1 MVLTDLVF
9 NALSAKTLL
18 SSSSPSIIS
27 NSTSSISESLLRKT
41 RFDDRATTKTSLALK
56 SYRNNSNPKLPIST
70 LKETR
75 TNGGVGDDD
84 DDDDEVLLKDIF
96 QWNELKTISETI
108 NSPEFINLHGS
119 CLFVKSNAVYIAI
132 ITNRGNI
139 VIFNYRR
146 EIDYI
151 LVPTQSNDETCAI
164 SCIAFSSDCSY
175 LAAGLQD
182 GSIRL
187 WNLKRA
193 TKGNSIPNLP
203 FYTIYPISLKSR
215 FTQNIQGHI
224 INTRITYISFVGES
238 NYQLITADDCGLVF
252 YHNGIKKFMNL
263 IYVTTK
269 LLGKNDANL
278 DDSKFK
284 IRCMEMLPLGSAHQI
299 TDKMGILAIMT
310 DDLLVIVSTISLN
323 DDTVLYVKQH
333 FKIGKPKHVLQEEG
347 LPSHCLSWMPSMHT
361 KAGFTN
367 TRLAYCW
374 NNVLT
379 ILELDNKSLS
389 GRMLDFINNAKDRN
403 KVISKLPFKKIARL
417 IDERIIRD
425 IKWLQSD
432 VLCLFFD
439 DEMITIYSN
448 GSALVPVA
456 SQTIGNIS
464 DINLSKHRVLYNR
477 ESKLFIGKLLGWA
490 DILLKKL
497 SQGLYAEALAIA
509 DSYYN
514 SNSVGK
520 LTVIGLPQNRKQRAE
535 LIEPYLVKIMR
546 EAMPHLIQSDRESYI
561 TLCLNIIA
569 YIAVPNDLLETLY
582 EIVQDD
588 SVFFQ
593 ALEPFILS
601 GLILSLPPVV
611 LKALIQYYVKGENH
625 PSTNMGDNGDLLT
638 EIICTLDIKLLDIDL
653 AIQLCK
659 QYDLRECLV
668 YIWNFV
674 LNDYQTPLI
683 EFFVDINNNPSSAD
697 NFKIYTYLSYILTGR
712 QYPID
717 KFINNDMAA
726 KKSIC
731 DILFTSS
738 TISSV
743 PTRNGNTIFPY
754 LYTLLK
760 FDSLEM
766 LSCINEFFEDLF
778 LNEDA
783 KLNRQYLLD
792 ALIDIFEANDEHFTD
807 FDKCQL
813 LIFIARNYPKYSQ
826 FLRLSD
832 SILSDV
838 FNRLCENK
846 SEAIFQDC
854 ELALQ
859 SLLPYFEPEDDY
871 YVEKLEMAKYYNV
884 LINMYKSEGMFSQA
898 LRMWLK
904 REQGNISHQSLD
916 NQTPEMDIGG
926 RNSNDDHDHVDQ
938 LYQLLESSFA
948 SSKNPGDRLNLV
960 KIVKENFGRFLKL
973 NDVSDYNTARLANL
987 IEQFSPNLHLEV
999 LKLTGSGDEGDASNE
1014 IVLSYLREVFL
1025 VSKSIDLTQ
1034 FINRYIELL
1043 LLYKKDK
1050 EVVSFVKQWKDK
1062 VDYDVAM
1069 QLFENHNIIEPQV
1082 ILLVDQEKFSTALE
1096 LILKYIEDNVN
1107 DTTLQEQFSNLLDLA
1122 IEICENPKSLVISK
1136 VEADEL
1142 KSNEKLWLELI
1153 TRLVVLANS
1162 TNTVVGSPL
1171 HQFFNQFIHDCFKR
1185 ISDYKLNNDSKSL
1198 FLNVFNK
1205 FLHQFPENDPTKF
1218 ATLANIK
1225 DVLQQV
1231 FISYSYESEI
1241 LKITMRMF
1249 NRDMYKSMM
1258 LLQDIKLAKWDIT
1271 TKNCANCGKPMWGK
1285 HIDSEDLNQHWLAW
1299 EHCQR
1304 QKLWG
1309 NVKDDTFHDLKL
1321 IFFLCGHGYH
1331 FNCLERLGVN
1341 DYCVICGKK

>member
-1 MVLTDLVF
+1 MVATDLVF
-9 NALSAKTLL
+9 NELSAKSLL
-18 SSSSPSIIS
+18 SSSPSIIS
-27 NSTSSISESLLRKT
+27 NSTSSISETLLRKT
-41 RFDDRATTKTSLALK
+41 KFDDRATTKTSLALK
-56 SYRNNSNPKLPIST
+56 SYRNNGNQTSRIST
-70 LKETR
+70 LNEPQP
-75 TNGGVGDDD
+75 NGGGGSGE
-84 DDDDEVLLKDIF
+84 DDEILLKDIF
-96 QWNELKTISETI
+96 QWNELKTISDTI

-119 CLFVKSNAVYIAI
+119 RLFVKSNAVYIAI

-139 VIFNYRR
+139 VIFNYRQ

-151 LVPTQSNDETCAI
+151 LVPTQSTDENCSI

-187 WNLKRA
+187 WNLKKA
-193 TKGNSIPNLP
+193 TKGNHIPNLP

-215 FTQNIQGHI
+215 FAQNVQGHV
-224 INTRITYISFVGES
+224 INTKITYISFVGES
-238 NYQLITADDCGLVF
+238 NCQLITADDCGLVF
-252 YHNGIKKFMNL
+252 FHNGIKKFMNL

-284 IRCMEMLPLGSAHQI
+284 IRRMEMLPLGSAHQI
-299 TDKMGILAIMT
+299 TDKMGIVAIMT
-310 DDLLVIVSTISLN
+310 DDLLVIVSAISLN

-333 FKIGKPKHVLQEEG
+333 FKIGKPKHIIHEQDF
-347 LPSHCLSWMPSMHT
+347 PSYCLSWMPSIQT
-361 KAGFTN
+361 KTGVTN
-367 TRLAYCW
+367 IRLAYCW
-374 NNVLT
+374 NNILT
-379 ILELDNKSLS
+379 ILELDNKSVS
-389 GRMLDFINNAKDRN
+389 GRILDFINNAKDKN

-417 IDERIIRD
+417 TDERIIRD

-432 VLCLFFD
+432 ILCVFLD
-439 DEMITIYSN
+439 NEMITIYSN
-448 GSALVPVA
+448 GTMLVPVA

-464 DINLSKHRVLYNR
+464 DINLSKHRVIYTD

-490 DILLKKL
+490 DILLNKL
-497 SQGLYAEALAIA
+497 SQGLYAEALSIA
-509 DSYYN
+509 DNYYN

-520 LTVIGLPQNRKQRAE
+520 LTVVGLPQNQKQRGD
-535 LIEPYLVKIMR
+535 LIEPYLIKIMR
-546 EAMPHLIQSDRESYI
+546 EAMPHLIQSDHESYI

-569 YIAVPNDLLETLY
+569 YLAVPNDLLEALY
-582 EIVQDD
+582 EIVQDN
-588 SVFFQ
+588 SIFFQ

-611 LKALIQYYVKGENH
+611 LKALIQYYVKAENQQ
-625 PSTNMGDNGDLLT
+625 STNMDDDGELLT

-653 AIQLCK
+653 TIQLCK
-659 QYDLRECLV
+659 QYNLRECLV
-668 YIWNFV
+668 YVWNFV
-674 LNDYQTPLI
+674 LNDYQTPLVD
-683 EFFVDINNNPSSAD
+683 FFVDIKKNPSSPD
-697 NFKIYTYLSYILTGR
+697 NFKVYTYLSYILTGS

-717 KFINNDMAA
+717 KFINNDRVA
-726 KKSIC
+726 KKTIC
-731 DILFTSS
+731 DILFSSS

-743 PTRNGNTIFPY
+743 PTENGNTIFPY

-766 LSCINEFFEDLF
+766 LSCLNEFFEDLF
-778 LNEDA
+778 LNEDP
-783 KLNRQYLLD
+783 KLNRQYLIE
-792 ALIDIFEANDEHFTD
+792 ALIDIFEANDEQFTD

-846 SEAIFQDC
+846 SESIFLDC

-859 SLLPYFEPEDDY
+859 SLLPYFEPEDEY
-871 YVEKLEMAKYYNV
+871 YVEKLEKAKYYNV

-898 LRMWLK
+898 LKMWLK
-904 REQGNISHQSLD
+904 REHENASEDTLD
-916 NQTPEMDIGG
+916 NETPEMDIDGG
-926 RNSNDDHDHVDQ
+926 SDDHDHDHVDQ
-938 LYQLLESSFA
+938 LYLLLESSFA
-948 SSKNPGDRLNLV
+948 SSKNPSDRLNLV
-960 KIVKENFGRFLKL
+960 KIVKDNFGKFLKL
-973 NDVSDYNTARLANL
+973 NYVSDYNISRFVNL

-999 LKLTGSGDEGDASNE
+999 LKLTSSSDKTDVDNE

-1025 VSKSIDLTQ
+1025 ISKSVDLTQ

-1050 EVVSFVKQWKDK
+1050 EVISFVKQWKDK
-1062 VDYDVAM
+1062 VDYDVVM
-1069 QLFENHNIIEPQV
+1069 LLFKNHNAIEPQV
-1082 ILLVDQEKFSTALE
+1082 ILLIDHKKSSVALE
-1096 LILKYIEDNVN
+1096 LILKYVEDNVN
-1107 DTTLQEQFSNLLDLA
+1107 DTSLQEEFTNLLDLA
-1122 IEICENPKSLVISK
+1122 IAICENPKNHVTSEVR
-1136 VEADEL
+1136 ADEL
-1142 KSNEKLWLELI
+1142 KLNEKLWLELI
-1153 TRLVVLANS
+1153 TRLVVLVNS
-1162 TNTVVGSPL
+1162 SNIVAGSQIY
-1171 HQFFNQFIHDCFKR
+1171 QFFNQFIHDCFKR
-1185 ISDYKLNNDSKSL
+1185 ISDHKLNNDSKSL

-1205 FLHQFPENDPTKF
+1205 FLHQFPEDDPTKF

-1249 NRDMYKSMM
+1249 NRDMYKNMM

-1285 HIDSEDLNQHWLAW
+1285 HIDTEDLNQHWLAW
-1299 EHCQR
+1299 ENCQK

-1309 NVKDDTFHDLKL
+1309 NGKDDTFDDLKL
-1321 IFFLCGHGYH
+1321 IFFSCGHGYH
-1331 FNCLERLGVN
+1331 YNCLERLGVN